1 MINYKKLTAAMAA
14 GIIAIFTITGC
25 AMPWQKAADDS
36 SSNVST
42 VSAGNLSQ
50 SGENAL
56 SLEFDSEDLDS
67 SYNESECTK
76 INLSGSGATVSGSGV
91 TVENGNI
98 TITSAGSYIIS
109 GTLTDG
115 SIKVNCSEKGTVRL
129 ILNGASISNSSTAP
143 VVVEEAKK
151 VLVTL
156 ADGTTNTITDKTR
169 QSVDDEDFS
178 SAVYSK
184 ADLVFNGNGT
194 LNVNAGY
201 RNGIKSTD
209 DLKVV
214 SGTFNITSNEDG
226 IIGKD
231 LLGIKDGK
239 FTIKSGNI
247 VITGGEFD
255 ITASNDGIH
264 CNEDIL
270 ISGGNLTI
278 SSGDD
283 GVHADDNLQVDGGTI
298 DIKKCCEG
306 LEGVQITLNDG
317 DISIVASD
325 DGINAADG
333 SSSSGMGMGGFGGG
347 QNGGFGGGQASS
359 SDSSVL
365 LTINGG
371 NIFVNAGGD
380 GLDSN
385 GNIVMNGGNV
395 TVLGPT
401 SDGDTALDFDG
412 AFTING
418 GVLMAFGSSGM
429 LETPTSA
436 QNGCCI
442 VTTLGTVSANSAFSL
457 MDSSGNVIMS
467 YTPTKNY
474 ASAIVYSSDIKNGS
488 TYTVTAGSTTQSI
501 TVNSNVTTN
510 GVSGGFGGGQN
521 GGFGGGQRGGQ
532 PGGSNQQGSGSG
544 DTGMPNMPGTNSGD
558 GSTGNMP
565 GGSAPDG
572 NGSFGDGQQ
581 GGNQQGGNQQGGMPG
596 GNSGNGRSNSASS
609 STVNQV

>member
-50 SGENAL
+50 SGENAQ

-129 ILNGASISNSSTAP
+129 ILNGASISSSSTAP

-184 ADLVFNGNGT
+184 ADLVFNGSGT

-239 FTIKSGNI
+239 FTIKSGSDGMKSTYDTDTSKGNI

-306 LEGVQITLNDG
+306 LEGSTAINVSRLLKLLRYCSEELSYHKYVKTVFKSHTAGAHKI
-317 DISIVASD
+317 IRKCRASEVD
-325 DGINAADG
+325 CL
-333 SSSSGMGMGGFGGG
+333 SRRC
-347 QNGGFGGGQASS
+347 
-359 SDSSVL
+359 
-365 LTINGG
+365 
-371 NIFVNAGGD
+371 
-380 GLDSN
+380 LD
-385 GNIVMNGGNV
+385 
-395 TVLGPT
+395 
-401 SDGDTALDFDG
+401 
-412 AFTING
+412 
-418 GVLMAFGSSGM
+418 
-429 LETPTSA
+429 
-436 QNGCCI
+436 
-442 VTTLGTVSANSAFSL
+442 NS
-457 MDSSGNVIMS
+457 
-467 YTPTKNY
+467 K
-474 ASAIVYSSDIKNGS
+474 DIKVSEMQMQGCRNRLWRNDDHKYYTCKPELLEREIESGKAIS
-488 TYTVTAGSTTQSI
+488 DNRTYSYL
-501 TVNSNVTTN
+501 
-510 GVSGGFGGGQN
+510 
-521 GGFGGGQRGGQ
+521 
-532 PGGSNQQGSGSG
+532 
-544 DTGMPNMPGTNSGD
+544 
-558 GSTGNMP
+558 
-565 GGSAPDG
+565 
-572 NGSFGDGQQ
+572 
-581 GGNQQGGNQQGGMPG
+581 
-596 GNSGNGRSNSASS
+596 
-609 STVNQV
+609 

>member
-36 SSNVST
+36 LSNVSA

-98 TITSAGSYIIS
+98 TITSVGSYIIS

-129 ILNGASISNSSTAP
+129 ILNGASISSSSTAP

-184 ADLVFNGNGT
+184 ADLVFNGSGT

-239 FTIKSGNI
+239 FTIKSGSDGMKSTYDTDTSKGNI

-255 ITASNDGIH
+255 ITASNDGVH

-333 SSSSGMGMGGFGGG
+333 SSSSGMGIGGFGGG
-347 QNGGFGGGQASS
+347 QTSS
-359 SDSSVL
+359 SDSSIL

-532 PGGSNQQGSGSG
+532 PGGS
-544 DTGMPNMPGTNSGD
+544 
-558 GSTGNMP
+558 
-565 GGSAPDG
+565 APDG
-572 NGSFGDGQQ
+572 NGSFGDG
-581 GGNQQGGNQQGGMPG
+581 QQGGNQQGGMPG

>member
-98 TITSAGSYIIS
+98 TITSVGSYIIS

-129 ILNGASISNSSTAP
+129 ILNGASISSSSTAP

-184 ADLVFNGNGT
+184 ADLVFNGSGT

-239 FTIKSGNI
+239 FTIKSGSDGMKSTYDTDTSKGNI

-255 ITASNDGIH
+255 ITASNDGVH
-264 CNEDIL
+264 CNRDIL

-283 GVHADDNLQVDGGTI
+283 GVHADANLQVDGGTI
-298 DIKKCCEG
+298 DIKKCYEG

-347 QNGGFGGGQASS
+347 QASS

-371 NIFVNAGGD
+371 NIFVNASGD

-412 AFTING
+412 TFTING

-429 LETPTSA
+429 LETPTTA
-436 QNGCCI
+436 QNGFCI
-442 VTTLGTVSANSAFSL
+442 VTTLGAVSANSAFSL
-457 MDSSGNVIMS
+457 TDSSGNVIMS
-467 YTPTKNY
+467 YIPTKNY
-474 ASAIVYSSDIKNGS
+474 ASAIVYSSDIKSGS

-532 PGGSNQQGSGSG
+532 PGGS
-544 DTGMPNMPGTNSGD
+544 
-558 GSTGNMP
+558 
-565 GGSAPDG
+565 APDG
-572 NGSFGDGQQ
+572 NGSFGDG
-581 GGNQQGGNQQGGMPG
+581 QQGGNQQGGMPG
-596 GNSGNGRSNSASS
+596 GNSGNGRSNSVSS

>member
-129 ILNGASISNSSTAP
+129 ILNGASISSSSTAP

-239 FTIKSGNI
+239 FTIKSGSDGMKSTYDTDTSKGNI

-306 LEGVQITLNDG
+306 LECVHITLNDG

-395 TVLGPT
+395 TVIGPT

-474 ASAIVYSSDIKNGS
+474 ASVIVYSSDIKNGS

-532 PGGSNQQGSGSG
+532 PGGS
-544 DTGMPNMPGTNSGD
+544 
-558 GSTGNMP
+558 
-565 GGSAPDG
+565 APDG

-581 GGNQQGGNQQGGMPG
+581 GGNQQGGNQQGGKQQGGMPG

-609 STVNQV
+609 STANQV

>member
-76 INLSGSGATVSGSGV
+76 INLSGSGATVLGSGV

-129 ILNGASISNSSTAP
+129 ILNGASISSSSTAP

-178 SAVYSK
+178 AAVYSK
-184 ADLVFNGNGT
+184 ADLVFNGSGT

-239 FTIKSGNI
+239 FTIKSGSDGMKSTYDTDTSKGNI

-255 ITASNDGIH
+255 ITASNDGVH
-264 CNEDIL
+264 CNGDIL

-333 SSSSGMGMGGFGGG
+333 SSSSGMGM
-347 QNGGFGGGQASS
+347 GGFGGGQASS

-442 VTTLGTVSANSAFSL
+442 VTTLGTVSANSEFSL

-488 TYTVTAGSTTQSI
+488 TYMVTAGSTTQSI

-532 PGGSNQQGSGSG
+532 PGGS
-544 DTGMPNMPGTNSGD
+544 
-558 GSTGNMP
+558 
-565 GGSAPDG
+565 APDG
-572 NGSFGDGQQ
+572 NGSFGGDQQ
-581 GGNQQGGNQQGGMPG
+581 GGKQQGGMPG
-596 GNSGNGRSNSASS
+596 GNSGNGHSNSASS

>member
-129 ILNGASISNSSTAP
+129 ILNGASISSSSTAP

-184 ADLVFNGNGT
+184 ADLVFNGSGT

-231 LLGIKDGK
+231 FLGIKDGK
-239 FTIKSGNI
+239 FTIKSG
-247 VITGGEFD
+247 
-255 ITASNDGIH
+255 
-264 CNEDIL
+264 
-270 ISGGNLTI
+270 
-278 SSGDD
+278 
-283 GVHADDNLQVDGGTI
+283 
-298 DIKKCCEG
+298 
-306 LEGVQITLNDG
+306 
-317 DISIVASD
+317 
-325 DGINAADG
+325 
-333 SSSSGMGMGGFGGG
+333 
-347 QNGGFGGGQASS
+347 
-359 SDSSVL
+359 
-365 LTINGG
+365 
-371 NIFVNAGGD
+371 
-380 GLDSN
+380 
-385 GNIVMNGGNV
+385 
-395 TVLGPT
+395 
-401 SDGDTALDFDG
+401 SDG
-412 AFTING
+412 
-418 GVLMAFGSSGM
+418 M
-429 LETPTSA
+429 
-436 QNGCCI
+436 
-442 VTTLGTVSANSAFSL
+442 
-457 MDSSGNVIMS
+457 
-467 YTPTKNY
+467 K
-474 ASAIVYSSDIKNGS
+474 S
-488 TYTVTAGSTTQSI
+488 TY
-501 TVNSNVTTN
+501 
-510 GVSGGFGGGQN
+510 
-521 GGFGGGQRGGQ
+521 
-532 PGGSNQQGSGSG
+532 
-544 DTGMPNMPGTNSGD
+544 DTDTSK
-558 GSTGNMP
+558 GN
-565 GGSAPDG
+565 
-572 NGSFGDGQQ
+572 N
-581 GGNQQGGNQQGGMPG
+581 
-596 GNSGNGRSNSASS
+596 RR
-609 STVNQV
+609 

>member
-42 VSAGNLSQ
+42 VSAENLSQ

-129 ILNGASISNSSTAP
+129 ILNGASISSSSTAP

-169 QSVDDEDFS
+169 QSVDDEDFP

-184 ADLVFNGNGT
+184 ADLVFNGSGT

-239 FTIKSGNI
+239 FTIKSGSDGMKSTYDTDTSKGNI

-283 GVHADDNLQVDGGTI
+283 GVHADDNLQVDGSTI

-333 SSSSGMGMGGFGGG
+333 SSSSGMGIGGFGGG
-347 QNGGFGGGQASS
+347 QTSS
-359 SDSSVL
+359 SDSSIL

-371 NIFVNAGGD
+371 NIFVNASGD

-412 AFTING
+412 TFTING

-429 LETPTSA
+429 LETPTTA

-457 MDSSGNVIMS
+457 TDSSGNVIMS
-467 YTPTKNY
+467 YIPTKNY
-474 ASAIVYSSDIKNGS
+474 ASAIVYSSDIKSGS
-488 TYTVTAGSTTQSI
+488 TYTITAGSTTQSI

-532 PGGSNQQGSGSG
+532 PGGS
-544 DTGMPNMPGTNSGD
+544 
-558 GSTGNMP
+558 
-565 GGSAPDG
+565 APDG

-581 GGNQQGGNQQGGMPG
+581 GGKQQGGMPG

>member
-42 VSAGNLSQ
+42 VSAGNPSQ
-50 SGENAL
+50 SCENAL

-129 ILNGASISNSSTAP
+129 ILNGASISSSSTAP

-156 ADGTTNTITDKTR
+156 ANGTTNTITDKTR

-184 ADLVFNGNGT
+184 ADLVFNGSGT

-231 LLGIKDGK
+231 FLGIKGGK
-239 FTIKSGNI
+239 FTIKSGSDGMKSTDTDTSKGNI

-255 ITASNDGIH
+255 ITASNDGVH
-264 CNEDIL
+264 GNGDIL

-306 LEGVQITLNDG
+306 LEGVQIILNDG

-333 SSSSGMGMGGFGGG
+333 SSSSGMGMGDFGGG

-371 NIFVNAGGD
+371 NIFVNASGD

-474 ASAIVYSSDIKNGS
+474 ASAIVYSSDIKSGS

-521 GGFGGGQRGGQ
+521 GGFGGGQRGG
-532 PGGSNQQGSGSG
+532 
-544 DTGMPNMPGTNSGD
+544 
-558 GSTGNMP
+558 
-565 GGSAPDG
+565 SAPDG
-572 NGSFGDGQQ
+572 DGSFGDGQQ
-581 GGNQQGGNQQGGMPG
+581 GGKQQGGNQQGGKQQGEMPG
-596 GNSGNGRSNSASS
+596 GNSGNGHSNSASS
-609 STVNQV
+609 STVNQA

>member
-42 VSAGNLSQ
+42 FSAGILSQ

-67 SYNESECTK
+67 SYNESKCTK

-129 ILNGASISNSSTAP
+129 ILNGASISSSSTAP

-239 FTIKSGNI
+239 FTIKSGSDGMKSTYDTDTSKGNI

-306 LEGVQITLNDG
+306 LEGVHITLNDG

-333 SSSSGMGMGGFGGG
+333 SSSSGMGM
-347 QNGGFGGGQASS
+347 GGFGGGQASS

-395 TVLGPT
+395 TVIGPT

-429 LETPTSA
+429 LETPISA

-532 PGGSNQQGSGSG
+532 PGGS
-544 DTGMPNMPGTNSGD
+544 
-558 GSTGNMP
+558 
-565 GGSAPDG
+565 APDG
-572 NGSFGDGQQ
+572 NGSFGGDQQ
-581 GGNQQGGNQQGGMPG
+581 GGKQQGGMPG

-609 STVNQV
+609 STANQV

>member
-129 ILNGASISNSSTAP
+129 ILNGASISSSSTAP
-143 VVVEEAKK
+143 VVVEETKK

-184 ADLVFNGNGT
+184 ADLVFNGSGT

-239 FTIKSGNI
+239 FTIKSGSDGMKSTYDTDTSKGNI

-283 GVHADDNLQVDGGTI
+283 GVHADANLQVDGGTI
-298 DIKKCCEG
+298 DIKKCYEG
-306 LEGVQITLNDG
+306 LEGVHITLNDG

-333 SSSSGMGMGGFGGG
+333 SSSSGMGM
-347 QNGGFGGGQASS
+347 GGFGGGQASS

-412 AFTING
+412 TFTING

-442 VTTLGTVSANSAFSL
+442 VTTLGAVSANSAFSL

-532 PGGSNQQGSGSG
+532 PGGS
-544 DTGMPNMPGTNSGD
+544 
-558 GSTGNMP
+558 
-565 GGSAPDG
+565 APDG
-572 NGSFGDGQQ
+572 NGSFG
-581 GGNQQGGNQQGGMPG
+581 GGQQGGNQQGGMPG

>member
-1 MINYKKLTAAMAA
+1 MINYKKLTAAMAV

-98 TITSAGSYIIS
+98 TITSVGSYIIS

-129 ILNGASISNSSTAP
+129 ILNGASISSSSTAP

-184 ADLVFNGNGT
+184 ADLVFNGSGT

-239 FTIKSGNI
+239 FTIKSGSDGMKSTYDTDTSKGNI

-255 ITASNDGIH
+255 IMASNDGIH

-283 GVHADDNLQVDGGTI
+283 GVHADAALQVDGGTI
-298 DIKKCCEG
+298 AIKKCCEG

-325 DGINAADG
+325 DGINATDG
-333 SSSSGMGMGGFGGG
+333 SSSSGMGM
-347 QNGGFGGGQASS
+347 GGFGGGQASS

-532 PGGSNQQGSGSG
+532 PGGS
-544 DTGMPNMPGTNSGD
+544 
-558 GSTGNMP
+558 
-565 GGSAPDG
+565 APDG
-572 NGSFGDGQQ
+572 NGSFGGD
-581 GGNQQGGNQQGGMPG
+581 QQGGNQQGGMPG
-596 GNSGNGRSNSASS
+596 RNSGNGRSNSASS

>member
-98 TITSAGSYIIS
+98 TITSVGSYIIS

-129 ILNGASISNSSTAP
+129 ILNGASISSSSTAP

-184 ADLVFNGNGT
+184 ADLVFNGSGT

-214 SGTFNITSNEDG
+214 SGTFNIISNEDG

-239 FTIKSGNI
+239 FTIKSGIDGMKSTYDTDTSKGNI

-264 CNEDIL
+264 CNGDIL

-325 DGINAADG
+325 DGINATDG
-333 SSSSGMGMGGFGGG
+333 SSSSGMGM
-347 QNGGFGGGQASS
+347 GGFGGGQASS

-532 PGGSNQQGSGSG
+532 PGGS
-544 DTGMPNMPGTNSGD
+544 
-558 GSTGNMP
+558 
-565 GGSAPDG
+565 APDG
-572 NGSFGDGQQ
+572 NGSFGGD
-581 GGNQQGGNQQGGMPG
+581 QQGGNQQGGMPG
-596 GNSGNGRSNSASS
+596 RNSGNGRSNSASS

>member
-98 TITSAGSYIIS
+98 TITSVGSYIIS
-109 GTLTDG
+109 GTLTDE

-129 ILNGASISNSSTAP
+129 ILNGASISSSSTAP

-156 ADGTTNTITDKTR
+156 ADGTTNTITDKTC

-184 ADLVFNGNGT
+184 ADLVFNGSGT

-239 FTIKSGNI
+239 FTIKSGSDGMKSTYDTDTSKGNI

-255 ITASNDGIH
+255 ITASNDGVH

-298 DIKKCCEG
+298 AIKKCCEG
-306 LEGVQITLNDG
+306 LEGVQITLNNG

-333 SSSSGMGMGGFGGG
+333 SSSSCMGM
-347 QNGGFGGGQASS
+347 GGFGGGQASS

-457 MDSSGNVIMS
+457 MDSSGNVMMS

-501 TVNSNVTTN
+501 TVNSNITTN

-532 PGGSNQQGSGSG
+532 PGGSN
-544 DTGMPNMPGTNSGD
+544 
-558 GSTGNMP
+558 
-565 GGSAPDG
+565 
-572 NGSFGDGQQ
+572 QQ

>member
-76 INLSGSGATVSGSGV
+76 INLSGSGV

-129 ILNGASISNSSTAP
+129 ILNGASISSSSTAP

-239 FTIKSGNI
+239 FTIKSGSDGMKSTYDTDTSKGNI

-306 LEGVQITLNDG
+306 LEGVHITLNDG

-333 SSSSGMGMGGFGGG
+333 SSSSGMGM
-347 QNGGFGGGQASS
+347 GGFGGGQASS

-395 TVLGPT
+395 TVIGPT

-532 PGGSNQQGSGSG
+532 PGGS
-544 DTGMPNMPGTNSGD
+544 
-558 GSTGNMP
+558 
-565 GGSAPDG
+565 APDG

-581 GGNQQGGNQQGGMPG
+581 GGNQQGGNQQGGKQQGGMPG

-609 STVNQV
+609 STANQV

>member
-42 VSAGNLSQ
+42 VSAENLSQ

-56 SLEFDSEDLDS
+56 SLEFDSKDLDS

-129 ILNGASISNSSTAP
+129 ILNGASISSSSTAP

-169 QSVDDEDFS
+169 QSVDDEDFP

-184 ADLVFNGNGT
+184 ADLVFNGSGT

-239 FTIKSGNI
+239 FTIKSGSDGMKSTYDTDTSKGNI

-283 GVHADDNLQVDGGTI
+283 GVHADDNLQVDGSTI

-333 SSSSGMGMGGFGGG
+333 SSSSGMGIGGFGGG
-347 QNGGFGGGQASS
+347 QTSS
-359 SDSSVL
+359 SDSSIL

-371 NIFVNAGGD
+371 NIFVNASGD

-412 AFTING
+412 TFTING

-429 LETPTSA
+429 LETPTTA

-457 MDSSGNVIMS
+457 TDSSGNVIMS
-467 YTPTKNY
+467 YIPTKNY
-474 ASAIVYSSDIKNGS
+474 ASAIVYSSDIKSGS
-488 TYTVTAGSTTQSI
+488 TYTITAGSTTQSI

-532 PGGSNQQGSGSG
+532 PGGS
-544 DTGMPNMPGTNSGD
+544 
-558 GSTGNMP
+558 
-565 GGSAPDG
+565 APDG

-581 GGNQQGGNQQGGMPG
+581 GGKQQGGNQQGGMPG

>member
-36 SSNVST
+36 LSNVSA

-98 TITSAGSYIIS
+98 TITSVGSYIIS

-129 ILNGASISNSSTAP
+129 ILNGASISSSSTAP

-184 ADLVFNGNGT
+184 ADLVFNGSGT

-201 RNGIKSTD
+201 RNGIKSMD

-239 FTIKSGNI
+239 FTIKSGSDGMKSTYDTDTSKGNI

-283 GVHADDNLQVDGGTI
+283 GVHADANLQVDGGTI
-298 DIKKCCEG
+298 DIKKCYEG
-306 LEGVQITLNDG
+306 LEGVHITLNDG

-333 SSSSGMGMGGFGGG
+333 SLSSGMGM
-347 QNGGFGGGQASS
+347 GGFGGGQASS

-532 PGGSNQQGSGSG
+532 PGGS
-544 DTGMPNMPGTNSGD
+544 
-558 GSTGNMP
+558 
-565 GGSAPDG
+565 APDG

-581 GGNQQGGNQQGGMPG
+581 GGKQQGGNQQGGMPG

>member
-98 TITSAGSYIIS
+98 TITSVGSYIIS

-129 ILNGASISNSSTAP
+129 ILNGASISSSSTAP

-184 ADLVFNGNGT
+184 ADLVFNGSGT

-239 FTIKSGNI
+239 FTIKSGSDGMKSTYDTDTSKGNI

-255 ITASNDGIH
+255 ITASNDGVH
-264 CNEDIL
+264 CNRDIL

-283 GVHADDNLQVDGGTI
+283 GVHADANLQVDGGTI
-298 DIKKCCEG
+298 DIKKCYEG
-306 LEGVQITLNDG
+306 LEGVHITLNDG

-347 QNGGFGGGQASS
+347 QASS

-371 NIFVNAGGD
+371 NIFVNASGD

-401 SDGDTALDFDG
+401 SDGDTSLDFDG
-412 AFTING
+412 TFTING

-429 LETPTSA
+429 LETPTTA
-436 QNGCCI
+436 QNGFCI
-442 VTTLGTVSANSAFSL
+442 VTTLGAVSANSAFSL
-457 MDSSGNVIMS
+457 TDSSGNVIMS
-467 YTPTKNY
+467 YIPTKNY
-474 ASAIVYSSDIKNGS
+474 ASAIVYSSDIKSGS

-532 PGGSNQQGSGSG
+532 PGGS
-544 DTGMPNMPGTNSGD
+544 
-558 GSTGNMP
+558 
-565 GGSAPDG
+565 APDG
-572 NGSFGDGQQ
+572 NGSFGDG
-581 GGNQQGGNQQGGMPG
+581 QQGGNQQGGMPG
-596 GNSGNGRSNSASS
+596 GNSGNGRSNSVSS

>member
-129 ILNGASISNSSTAP
+129 ILNGASISSSSTAP

-184 ADLVFNGNGT
+184 ADLVFNGSGT

-239 FTIKSGNI
+239 FTIKSGSDGMKSTYDTDTSKGNI

-255 ITASNDGIH
+255 ITASNDGVH
-264 CNEDIL
+264 CNRDIL

-333 SSSSGMGMGGFGGG
+333 SSSSGMGIGGFGGG
-347 QNGGFGGGQASS
+347 QTSS
-359 SDSSVL
+359 SDSSIL

-429 LETPTSA
+429 LEIPTSA

-532 PGGSNQQGSGSG
+532 PGGS
-544 DTGMPNMPGTNSGD
+544 
-558 GSTGNMP
+558 
-565 GGSAPDG
+565 APDG
-572 NGSFGDGQQ
+572 NGSFGDG
-581 GGNQQGGNQQGGMPG
+581 QQGGNQQGGMPG

>member
-42 VSAGNLSQ
+42 VSAGNLLQ

-129 ILNGASISNSSTAP
+129 ILNGASISSSSTAP

-184 ADLVFNGNGT
+184 ADLVFNGSGT

-201 RNGIKSTD
+201 RNGIKSMD

-239 FTIKSGNI
+239 FTIKSGSDGMKSTYDTDTSKGNI

-283 GVHADDNLQVDGGTI
+283 GVHADANLQVDGGTI

-306 LEGVQITLNDG
+306 LEGVHITLNDG

-333 SSSSGMGMGGFGGG
+333 SLSSGMGM
-347 QNGGFGGGQASS
+347 GGFGGGQASS

-429 LETPTSA
+429 LEPPTSA

-532 PGGSNQQGSGSG
+532 PGGS
-544 DTGMPNMPGTNSGD
+544 
-558 GSTGNMP
+558 
-565 GGSAPDG
+565 APDG

-581 GGNQQGGNQQGGMPG
+581 GGKQQGGNQQGGMPG

>member
-184 ADLVFNGNGT
+184 ADLVFNGSGT

-231 LLGIKDGK
+231 FLGIKDGK
-239 FTIKSGNI
+239 FTIKSGSDGMKSTYDTDTSKGNI

-325 DGINAADG
+325 DGINATDG
-333 SSSSGMGMGGFGGG
+333 SSSSGMGM
-347 QNGGFGGGQASS
+347 GGFGGGQASS

-532 PGGSNQQGSGSG
+532 PGGS
-544 DTGMPNMPGTNSGD
+544 
-558 GSTGNMP
+558 
-565 GGSAPDG
+565 APDG
-572 NGSFGDGQQ
+572 NGSFGGDQQ
-581 GGNQQGGNQQGGMPG
+581 GGKQQGGMPG

>member
-98 TITSAGSYIIS
+98 TITSVGSYIIS

-129 ILNGASISNSSTAP
+129 ILNGASISSSSTAP

-184 ADLVFNGNGT
+184 ADLVFNGSGT

-239 FTIKSGNI
+239 FTIKSGSDGMKSTYDTDTSKGNI

-255 ITASNDGIH
+255 ITASNDGVH
-264 CNEDIL
+264 CNRDIL

-283 GVHADDNLQVDGGTI
+283 GVHADANLQVDGGTI
-298 DIKKCCEG
+298 DIKKCYEG
-306 LEGVQITLNDG
+306 LEGVHITLNDG

-347 QNGGFGGGQASS
+347 QASS

-371 NIFVNAGGD
+371 NIFVNASGD

-412 AFTING
+412 TFTING

-429 LETPTSA
+429 LETPTTA
-436 QNGCCI
+436 QNGFCI
-442 VTTLGTVSANSAFSL
+442 VTTLGAVSANSAFSL
-457 MDSSGNVIMS
+457 TDSSGNVIMS
-467 YTPTKNY
+467 YIPTKNY
-474 ASAIVYSSDIKNGS
+474 ASAIVYSSDIKSGS

-532 PGGSNQQGSGSG
+532 PGGS
-544 DTGMPNMPGTNSGD
+544 
-558 GSTGNMP
+558 
-565 GGSAPDG
+565 APDG
-572 NGSFGDGQQ
+572 NGSFGDG
-581 GGNQQGGNQQGGMPG
+581 QQGGNQQGGMPG
-596 GNSGNGRSNSASS
+596 GNSGNGRSNSVSS

>member
-129 ILNGASISNSSTAP
+129 ILNGVSISSSSTAP

-184 ADLVFNGNGT
+184 ADLVFNGSGT

-201 RNGIKSTD
+201 RNGINSTN

-239 FTIKSGNI
+239 FTIKSGSDGMKSTYDTDTSKGNI

-255 ITASNDGIH
+255 ITASNDGVH

-283 GVHADDNLQVDGGTI
+283 GVHADANLQVDGGTI
-298 DIKKCCEG
+298 DIKKCYEG
-306 LEGVQITLNDG
+306 LEGVHITLNDG

-333 SSSSGMGMGGFGGG
+333 SLSSGMGM
-347 QNGGFGGGQASS
+347 GGFGGGQASS

-532 PGGSNQQGSGSG
+532 PGGS
-544 DTGMPNMPGTNSGD
+544 
-558 GSTGNMP
+558 
-565 GGSAPDG
+565 APDG

-581 GGNQQGGNQQGGMPG
+581 GGKQQGGNQQGGMPG

>member
-50 SGENAL
+50 SGENAQ

-98 TITSAGSYIIS
+98 TITSVGSYIIS

-129 ILNGASISNSSTAP
+129 ILNGASISSSSTAP

-184 ADLVFNGNGT
+184 ADLVFNGSGT

-239 FTIKSGNI
+239 FTIKSGSDGMKSTYDTDTSKGNI

-283 GVHADDNLQVDGGTI
+283 GVHADANLQVDGGTI
-298 DIKKCCEG
+298 DIKKCYEG
-306 LEGVQITLNDG
+306 LEGVHITLNDG

-333 SSSSGMGMGGFGGG
+333 SSSSGMGM
-347 QNGGFGGGQASS
+347 GGFGGGQASS

-532 PGGSNQQGSGSG
+532 PGGS
-544 DTGMPNMPGTNSGD
+544 
-558 GSTGNMP
+558 
-565 GGSAPDG
+565 APDG

-581 GGNQQGGNQQGGMPG
+581 GGKQQGGNQQGGMPG

>member
-129 ILNGASISNSSTAP
+129 ILNGVSISSSSTAP

-184 ADLVFNGNGT
+184 ADLVFNGSGT

-201 RNGIKSTD
+201 RNGIKSTN

-239 FTIKSGNI
+239 FTIKSGSDGMKSTYDTDTSKGNI

-255 ITASNDGIH
+255 ITASNDGVH

-283 GVHADDNLQVDGGTI
+283 GVHADANLQVDGGTI
-298 DIKKCCEG
+298 DIKKCYEG
-306 LEGVQITLNDG
+306 LEGVHITLNDG

-333 SSSSGMGMGGFGGG
+333 SLSSGMGM
-347 QNGGFGGGQASS
+347 GGFGGGQASS

-521 GGFGGGQRGGQ
+521 GGFGVGQRGGQ
-532 PGGSNQQGSGSG
+532 
-544 DTGMPNMPGTNSGD
+544 
-558 GSTGNMP
+558 P

-581 GGNQQGGNQQGGMPG
+581 GGKQQGGNQQGGMPG

>member
-98 TITSAGSYIIS
+98 TITSVGSYIIS

-129 ILNGASISNSSTAP
+129 ILNGASISSSSTAP

-184 ADLVFNGNGT
+184 ADLVFNGSGT

-239 FTIKSGNI
+239 FTIKSGSDGMKSTYDTDTSKGNI

-255 ITASNDGIH
+255 ITASNDG
-264 CNEDIL
+264 
-270 ISGGNLTI
+270 
-278 SSGDD
+278 
-283 GVHADDNLQVDGGTI
+283 VHADANLQVDGGTI
-298 DIKKCCEG
+298 DIKKCYEG
-306 LEGVQITLNDG
+306 LEGVHITLNDG

-347 QNGGFGGGQASS
+347 QASS

-371 NIFVNAGGD
+371 NIFVNASGD

-412 AFTING
+412 TFTING

-429 LETPTSA
+429 LETPTTA
-436 QNGCCI
+436 QNGFCI
-442 VTTLGTVSANSAFSL
+442 VTTLGAVSANSAFSL
-457 MDSSGNVIMS
+457 TDSSGNVIMS
-467 YTPTKNY
+467 YIPTKNY
-474 ASAIVYSSDIKNGS
+474 ASAIVYSSDIKSGS

-532 PGGSNQQGSGSG
+532 PGGS
-544 DTGMPNMPGTNSGD
+544 
-558 GSTGNMP
+558 
-565 GGSAPDG
+565 APDG
-572 NGSFGDGQQ
+572 NGSFGDG
-581 GGNQQGGNQQGGMPG
+581 QQGGNQQGGMPG
-596 GNSGNGRSNSASS
+596 GNSGNGRSNSVSS

>member
-98 TITSAGSYIIS
+98 TITSVGSYIIS

-129 ILNGASISNSSTAP
+129 ILNGASISSSSTAP

-184 ADLVFNGNGT
+184 ADLVFNGSGT

-239 FTIKSGNI
+239 FTIKSGSDGMKSTYDTDTSKGNI

-283 GVHADDNLQVDGGTI
+283 GVHADDNLQVDGSTI

-333 SSSSGMGMGGFGGG
+333 SSSSGMGM
-347 QNGGFGGGQASS
+347 GGFGGGQASS

-532 PGGSNQQGSGSG
+532 PGGS
-544 DTGMPNMPGTNSGD
+544 
-558 GSTGNMP
+558 
-565 GGSAPDG
+565 APDG
-572 NGSFGDGQQ
+572 NGSFGDG
-581 GGNQQGGNQQGGMPG
+581 QQGGNQQGGMPG

>member
-129 ILNGASISNSSTAP
+129 ILNGASISSSSTAP

-184 ADLVFNGNGT
+184 ADLVFNGSGT

-239 FTIKSGNI
+239 FTIKSGSDGMKSTYDTDTSKGNI

-255 ITASNDGIH
+255 ITASNDGVH
-264 CNEDIL
+264 CNRDIL

-333 SSSSGMGMGGFGGG
+333 SSSSGMGIGGFGGG
-347 QNGGFGGGQASS
+347 QTSS
-359 SDSSVL
+359 SDSSIL

-532 PGGSNQQGSGSG
+532 PGGS
-544 DTGMPNMPGTNSGD
+544 
-558 GSTGNMP
+558 
-565 GGSAPDG
+565 APDG
-572 NGSFGDGQQ
+572 NGSFGDG
-581 GGNQQGGNQQGGMPG
+581 QQGGNQQGGMPG

>member
-42 VSAGNLSQ
+42 ASAGNLSQ

-76 INLSGSGATVSGSGV
+76 INLSGSGV

-129 ILNGASISNSSTAP
+129 ILNGASISSSSTAP

-184 ADLVFNGNGT
+184 ADLVFNGSGT

-231 LLGIKDGK
+231 FLGIKDGK
-239 FTIKSGNI
+239 FTIKSGSDGMKSTYDTDTSKGNI

-347 QNGGFGGGQASS
+347 QASS

-385 GNIVMNGGNV
+385 GNILMNGGNV

-412 AFTING
+412 TFTING

-532 PGGSNQQGSGSG
+532 PGGS
-544 DTGMPNMPGTNSGD
+544 
-558 GSTGNMP
+558 
-565 GGSAPDG
+565 APDG
-572 NGSFGDGQQ
+572 NGSFGDGQQGGKQQGGNQQ

>member
-98 TITSAGSYIIS
+98 TITSVGSYIIS

-129 ILNGASISNSSTAP
+129 ILNGASISSSSTAP

-156 ADGTTNTITDKTR
+156 ADGTTNTITDKIR

-184 ADLVFNGNGT
+184 ADLVFNGSGT

-231 LLGIKDGK
+231 FLGIKDGK
-239 FTIKSGNI
+239 FTIKSGSDGMKSTYDTDTSKGNI

-255 ITASNDGIH
+255 ITASNDGVH

-283 GVHADDNLQVDGGTI
+283 GVHADAALQVDGGTI
-298 DIKKCCEG
+298 DIKKCYEG
-306 LEGVQITLNDG
+306 LEGVHITLNDG

-333 SSSSGMGMGGFGGG
+333 SSSSGMGM
-347 QNGGFGGGQASS
+347 GGFGGGQASS

-532 PGGSNQQGSGSG
+532 PGGS
-544 DTGMPNMPGTNSGD
+544 
-558 GSTGNMP
+558 
-565 GGSAPDG
+565 APDG
-572 NGSFGDGQQ
+572 NGSFGDG
-581 GGNQQGGNQQGGMPG
+581 QQGGNQQGGMPG
-596 GNSGNGRSNSASS
+596 GNSGNGRSNSVSS

>member
-42 VSAGNLSQ
+42 VSAGNPSQ

-129 ILNGASISNSSTAP
+129 ILNGASISSSSTAP

-156 ADGTTNTITDKTR
+156 ANGTTNTITDKTR

-184 ADLVFNGNGT
+184 ADLVFNGSGT

-231 LLGIKDGK
+231 FLGIKDGK
-239 FTIKSGNI
+239 FTIKSGSDGMKSTDTDTSKGNI

-255 ITASNDGIH
+255 ITASNDGVH
-264 CNEDIL
+264 GNGDIL

-306 LEGVQITLNDG
+306 LEGVQIILNDG

-371 NIFVNAGGD
+371 NIFVNASGD

-474 ASAIVYSSDIKNGS
+474 ASAIVYSSDIKSGS
-488 TYTVTAGSTTQSI
+488 TYTVTAGGTTQSI

-521 GGFGGGQRGGQ
+521 GGFGGGQRGG
-532 PGGSNQQGSGSG
+532 
-544 DTGMPNMPGTNSGD
+544 
-558 GSTGNMP
+558 
-565 GGSAPDG
+565 SAPDG
-572 NGSFGDGQQ
+572 DGSFGDGQQ
-581 GGNQQGGNQQGGMPG
+581 GGNQQGGKQQGEMPG
-596 GNSGNGRSNSASS
+596 GNSGNGHSNSASS
-609 STVNQV
+609 STVNQA

>member
-42 VSAGNLSQ
+42 FSAGILSQ

-67 SYNESECTK
+67 SYNESKCTK

-129 ILNGASISNSSTAP
+129 ILNGASISSSSTAP

-239 FTIKSGNI
+239 FTIKSGSDGMKSTYDTDTSKGNI

-333 SSSSGMGMGGFGGG
+333 SSSSGMGM
-347 QNGGFGGGQASS
+347 GGFGGGQASS

-488 TYTVTAGSTTQSI
+488 TYTVTAGSITQSI

-532 PGGSNQQGSGSG
+532 PGGS
-544 DTGMPNMPGTNSGD
+544 
-558 GSTGNMP
+558 
-565 GGSAPDG
+565 APDG
-572 NGSFGDGQQ
+572 NGSFGGDQQ
-581 GGNQQGGNQQGGMPG
+581 GGKQQGGMPG
-596 GNSGNGRSNSASS
+596 ENSGNGRSNSASS

>member
-42 VSAGNLSQ
+42 VSAENLSQ

-129 ILNGASISNSSTAP
+129 ILNGASISSSSTAP

-169 QSVDDEDFS
+169 QSVDDEDFP

-184 ADLVFNGNGT
+184 ADLVFNGSGT

-239 FTIKSGNI
+239 FTIKSGSDGMKSTYDTDTSKGNI

-283 GVHADDNLQVDGGTI
+283 GVHADDNLQVDGSTI

-333 SSSSGMGMGGFGGG
+333 SSSSGMGIGGFGGG
-347 QNGGFGGGQASS
+347 QTSS
-359 SDSSVL
+359 SDSSIL

-371 NIFVNAGGD
+371 NIFVNASGD

-412 AFTING
+412 TFTING

-429 LETPTSA
+429 LETPTTA

-457 MDSSGNVIMS
+457 TDSSGNVIMS
-467 YTPTKNY
+467 YIPTKNY
-474 ASAIVYSSDIKNGS
+474 ASAIVYSSDIKSGS
-488 TYTVTAGSTTQSI
+488 TYTITAGSTTQSI

-532 PGGSNQQGSGSG
+532 PGGS
-544 DTGMPNMPGTNSGD
+544 
-558 GSTGNMP
+558 
-565 GGSAPDG
+565 APDG

-581 GGNQQGGNQQGGMPG
+581 GGKQQGGNQQGGMPG

>member
-76 INLSGSGATVSGSGV
+76 INFSGSGATVSGSGV

-129 ILNGASISNSSTAP
+129 ILNGASISSSSTAP

-184 ADLVFNGNGT
+184 ADLVFNGSGT

-239 FTIKSGNI
+239 FTIKSGIDGMKSTYDTDTSKGNI

-264 CNEDIL
+264 CNGDIL

-325 DGINAADG
+325 DGINATDG
-333 SSSSGMGMGGFGGG
+333 SSSSGMGM
-347 QNGGFGGGQASS
+347 GGFGGGQASS

-532 PGGSNQQGSGSG
+532 PGGS
-544 DTGMPNMPGTNSGD
+544 
-558 GSTGNMP
+558 
-565 GGSAPDG
+565 APDG
-572 NGSFGDGQQ
+572 NGSFGGD
-581 GGNQQGGNQQGGMPG
+581 QQGGNQQGGMPG
-596 GNSGNGRSNSASS
+596 RNSGNGRSNSASS

>member
-129 ILNGASISNSSTAP
+129 ILNGASISSSSTAP
-143 VVVEEAKK
+143 VVVKEAKK

-156 ADGTTNTITDKTR
+156 ADGTTNIITDKTR

-184 ADLVFNGNGT
+184 ADLVFNGSGT

-226 IIGKD
+226 IIVKD

-239 FTIKSGNI
+239 FTIKSGSDGMKSTYATDTSKGNI

-255 ITASNDGIH
+255 ITASNDGVH
-264 CNEDIL
+264 CNGDIL

-283 GVHADDNLQVDGGTI
+283 GIHADDNLQVDGGTI

-317 DISIVASD
+317 ISIVASD

-442 VTTLGTVSANSAFSL
+442 VTTLGTVSANSEFSL

-532 PGGSNQQGSGSG
+532 PGGS
-544 DTGMPNMPGTNSGD
+544 
-558 GSTGNMP
+558 
-565 GGSAPDG
+565 APDG

-581 GGNQQGGNQQGGMPG
+581 GGKQQGGNQQGGMPG

-609 STVNQV
+609 STANQV

>member
-129 ILNGASISNSSTAP
+129 ILNGASISSSSTAP

-184 ADLVFNGNGT
+184 ADLVFNGSGT

-239 FTIKSGNI
+239 FTIKSGSDGMKSTYDTDTSKGNI

-255 ITASNDGIH
+255 ITASNDGVH

-298 DIKKCCEG
+298 AIKKCCEG
-306 LEGVQITLNDG
+306 LEGVQITLNNG

-333 SSSSGMGMGGFGGG
+333 SSSSGMGM
-347 QNGGFGGGQASS
+347 GGFGGGQASS

-532 PGGSNQQGSGSG
+532 PGGS
-544 DTGMPNMPGTNSGD
+544 
-558 GSTGNMP
+558 
-565 GGSAPDG
+565 APDG
-572 NGSFGDGQQ
+572 NGSFGDG
-581 GGNQQGGNQQGGMPG
+581 QQGGNQQGGMPG

>member
-98 TITSAGSYIIS
+98 TITSVGSYIIS

-129 ILNGASISNSSTAP
+129 ILNGASISSSSTAP

-184 ADLVFNGNGT
+184 ADLVFNGSGT

-239 FTIKSGNI
+239 FTIKSGSDGMKSTYDTDTSKGNI

-255 ITASNDGIH
+255 ITASNDGVH
-264 CNEDIL
+264 CNRDIL

-283 GVHADDNLQVDGGTI
+283 GVHADANLQVDGGTI
-298 DIKKCCEG
+298 DIKKCYEG
-306 LEGVQITLNDG
+306 LEGVHITLNDG

-347 QNGGFGGGQASS
+347 QASS

-371 NIFVNAGGD
+371 NIFVNASGD

-412 AFTING
+412 TFTING

-429 LETPTSA
+429 LETPTTA
-436 QNGCCI
+436 QNGFCI
-442 VTTLGTVSANSAFSL
+442 VTTLGAVSANSAFSL
-457 MDSSGNVIMS
+457 TDSSGNVIMS
-467 YTPTKNY
+467 YIPTKNY
-474 ASAIVYSSDIKNGS
+474 ASAIVYSSDIKSGS

-521 GGFGGGQRGGQ
+521 GGFGGVQRGGQ
-532 PGGSNQQGSGSG
+532 
-544 DTGMPNMPGTNSGD
+544 
-558 GSTGNMP
+558 P

-581 GGNQQGGNQQGGMPG
+581 GGNQQGGMPG
-596 GNSGNGRSNSASS
+596 GNSGNGRSNSVSS